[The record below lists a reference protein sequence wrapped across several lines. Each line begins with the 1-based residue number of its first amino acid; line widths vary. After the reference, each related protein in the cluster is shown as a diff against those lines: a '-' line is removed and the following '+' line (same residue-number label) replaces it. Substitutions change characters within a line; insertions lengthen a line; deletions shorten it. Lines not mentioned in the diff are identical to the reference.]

1 MTPKQVQ
8 LVETSFK
15 AFVPVAYKTTEE
27 FYDTLFKSSPHLR
40 GMFPEDMRE
49 QRVKLIDTLTY
60 AVNGLRYPETLLPVV
75 HDLGKRHKGYK
86 VKPEHYSAVG
96 MALITALERAL
107 GPRFTREVKEAWQ
120 ACVTLIAKEMM
131 GAQTA

>member
-8 LVETSFK
+8 LVETSLK

-40 GMFPEDMRE
+40 EMFPEDMRE

-60 AVNGLRYPETLLPVV
+60 AVNGLRYPETPLPVV
-75 HDLGKRHKGYK
+75 HDLGKCHKGYK
-86 VKPEHYSAVG
+86 VKPEHYTAVG
-96 MALITALERAL
+96 AALITALEKAL
-107 GPRFTREVKEAWQ
+107 GPRFTRDVKESWQ
-120 ACVTLIAKEMM
+120 ARVSLIAKEMM
-131 GAQTA
+131 GAQAA

>member
-27 FYDTLFKSSPHLR
+27 FYDALFKASPHLR
-40 GMFPEDMRE
+40 SMFPEDMRE

-75 HDLGKRHKGYK
+75 HDLGKRHKGYR
-86 VKPEHYSAVG
+86 VKPEHYTAVG
-96 MALITALERAL
+96 TALISALEKAL
-107 GPRFTREVKEAWQ
+107 GPRFTRDVKEAWQ
-120 ACVTLIAKEMM
+120 ACVAFIAKEMM
-131 GAQTA
+131 GAHTA